1 MFKEIMKNVVEF
13 LAVINRDSFFSESYD
28 NLSVKKYLSLGYDI
42 PLDSIVKIKEFK
54 ISPEI
59 PKIVLVD
66 IDYDASFRVCDYV
79 VIDGELCKIISINN
93 RLTLKDEGNSIAI
106 TLTLFGDICNA
117 IVEHYRPMIT
127 AGMSSTAS
135 FTNALMYAPM
145 VMTVTY
151 LNETSPWI
159 KDEDIALIV
168 KYMYANATEA
178 TIASTRKLITE
189 FTIEA
194 LFDDCIWYGVS
205 NKEYPCIRCNE
216 KFDETS
222 TENDNHEDEWAEGSE
237 NQLDDEEYEEH
248 ENEDY

>member
-1 MFKEIMKNVVEF
+1 MFKEIMKNVVDF
-13 LAVINRDSFFSESYD
+13 LSVSNTLKDSFSEPYD
-28 NLSVKKYLSLGYDI
+28 NLSVKKYLTLGYDI
-42 PLDSIVKIKEFK
+42 PVDSIVKIEEFK
-54 ISPEI
+54 ISHEI
-59 PKIVLVD
+59 PKIILVD
-66 IDYDASFRVCDYV
+66 VDYDASFRVCDYV
-79 VIDGELCKIISINN
+79 IIDGKLCKLISINN

-106 TLTLFGDICNA
+106 ILTLFGDICNA
-117 IVEHYRPMIT
+117 IVEYYRPMIV

-145 VMTVTY
+145 VMTVAY
-151 LNETSPWI
+151 LNEVSPWI

-168 KYMYANATEA
+168 KYMYKNASEA

-194 LFDDCIWYGVS
+194 LFDNCVWYGVS

-216 KFDETS
+216 KFDES
-222 TENDNHEDEWAEGSE
+222 SNENDNYEDEWNEGLE
-237 NQLDDEEYEEH
+237 DDQLDDEEH